1 LVPKTQA
8 DGRVRVEV
16 AFQGGQ
22 IVSGNV
28 SGEIADGLRR
38 ALAGDELVYDLETDE
53 GTYVVALRK
62 VVYVRRTSRET
73 HIGFG
78 SSS

>member
-1 LVPKTQA
+1 VPKTPA
-8 DGRVRVEV
+8 DGKVRLEI

-28 SGEIADGLRR
+28 SADIADGLRR

-78 SSS
+78 ATT

>member
-1 LVPKTQA
+1 
-8 DGRVRVEV
+8 
-16 AFQGGQ
+16 
-22 IVSGNV
+22 
-28 SGEIADGLRR
+28 
-38 ALAGDELVYDLETDE
+38 
-53 GTYVVALRK
+53 VVALRK

>member
-1 LVPKTQA
+1 VAKTPA
-8 DGRVRVEV
+8 DGRVRLEI
-16 AFQGGQ
+16 AFEGGQ

-28 SGEIADGLRR
+28 SGEIADGLRS
-38 ALAGDELVYDLETDE
+38 ALASDDSVFDLETEE

-62 VVYVRRTSRET
+62 VVYVRRTDREM

-78 SSS
+78 SGA

>member
-1 LVPKTQA
+1 VAKTPV
-8 DGRVRVEV
+8 DGRVRLEI
-16 AFQGGQ
+16 AFEGGQ

-28 SGEIADGLRR
+28 SVEIADGLRS
-38 ALAGDELVYDLETDE
+38 ALASDDSVFDLDTEE

-62 VVYVRRTSRET
+62 VVYVRRTDKEM

-78 SSS
+78 SGA

>member
-1 LVPKTQA
+1 MPKTPA
-8 DGRVRVEV
+8 DGRVRLEI
-16 AFQGGQ
+16 AFEGGQ

-28 SGEIADGLRR
+28 NGDVADGLRT
-38 ALAGDELVYDLETDE
+38 ALAGDDLVYDLQTEE
-53 GTYVVALRK
+53 GTYVIALRK

-78 SSS
+78 ASA

>member
-1 LVPKTQA
+1 VAKTPA
-8 DGRVRVEV
+8 DGRVRLEI
-16 AFQGGQ
+16 AFEGGQ

-28 SGEIADGLRR
+28 SGEIADGLRS
-38 ALAGDELVYDLETDE
+38 ALASDESVFELETEE

-62 VVYVRRTSRET
+62 VVYVRRTDREM

-78 SSS
+78 SGA

>member
-1 LVPKTQA
+1 MPKTPA
-8 DGRVRVEV
+8 DGRVRLEI
-16 AFQGGQ
+16 AFEGGQ

-28 SGEIADGLRR
+28 NAELADGLRS
-38 ALAGDELVYDLETDE
+38 ALASDESVFDLETEE

-62 VVYVRRTSRET
+62 VVYVRRTAREM

-78 SSS
+78 TDE

>member
-1 LVPKTQA
+1 VAKTQA
-8 DGRVRVEV
+8 DGRVRLEI
-16 AFQGGQ
+16 AFEGGQ

-28 SGEIADGLRR
+28 NAEIADGLRR
-38 ALAGDELVYDLETDE
+38 ALAGDELVYDVETEE

-78 SSS
+78 ASS